1 MIFNMK
7 VKIVFVLSIFAFTKM
22 VCCQTSC
29 IDVFYFRSQEQID
42 SFIFKYP
49 DCSVLD
55 GSVTIFGGN
64 ITNTDSLYHI
74 KKIKGDLVIHYGKRL
89 KSIDGLKNCDTI
101 TGKLTINQNDSLF
114 NFSAFNTLNYAKL
127 IEITSNK
134 NLTIIDGFDSI
145 QNLEKLL
152 ISGNSKLRN
161 IYGFNQLKVI
171 NVLNI
176 SLNRKSKEI
185 NGFHNLQDCGVL
197 SISNND
203 SLSQMLAFN
212 SLIHLNSLF
221 IAINNSLLELDG
233 LQKLK
238 SIAGDCQFSS
248 LSNLEKMSEMDSLE
262 YIGGF
267 FQFSNLG
274 RLKTLPK
281 FKKLKRVDGSLHISE
296 CGSLNAV
303 SAFDAL
309 RVIKGQF
316 LMRNNSSITSINGFR
331 ALDSCLYNFVIDGGN
346 KLKVID
352 GFDNLKY
359 IEASLTLNAFDLESI
374 NGFWSLHEI
383 RGDQNGDST
392 QWINFAL
399 QTGKVKSISEFSNL
413 KKVRGILL
421 NRNQELDNIVGF
433 DNVDTS
439 YIKFIKFANNEKL
452 TLCKSDF
459 LCSYLENPN
468 HEANLSGNAPGCNT
482 REEILASC
490 TSGTQEWHATITAN
504 GVYPNPCPLNT
515 TLWFEGWEAD
525 FDLSLYNSMGSV
537 VYKGAQHNPVSLPV
551 SVGGMYF
558 YKVQAAGKSGS
569 GAVVVTE

>member
-1 MIFNMK
+1 MK
-7 VKIVFVLSIFAFTKM
+7 YLVKRLVQVVYLIISINGFGQT
-22 VCCQTSC
+22 VCTGN
-29 IDVFYFRSQEQID
+29 FLFRTQSRVD
-42 SFIFKYP
+42 SFNILYP
-49 DCSVLD
+49 GCSILD
-55 GSVTIFGGN
+55 GSLTILGSNVTN
-64 ITNTDSLYHI
+64 LDSLYGI
-74 KKIKGDLVIHYGKRL
+74 KKVNRDLIINYTKNL
-89 KSIDGLKNCDTI
+89 KSIVGLSGVDTI
-101 TGKLTINQNDSLF
+101 LGRLVIGQNDSIYYLSSF
-114 NFSAFNTLNYAKL
+114 NKL
-127 IEITSNK
+127 KYTRTVEITNNHKLVLIS
-134 NLTIIDGFDSI
+134 GFDSI
-145 QNLEKLL
+145 FTCENLNITGNSRLKELSGFGNISIVGKLGV
-152 ISGNSKLRN
+152 SGNKRMEQL
-161 IYGFNQLKVI
+161 IGFDNLKSCDDMA
-171 NVLNI
+171 I
-176 SLNRKSKEI
+176 SY
-185 NGFHNLQDCGVL
+185 
-197 SISNND
+197 ND
-203 SLSQMLAFN
+203 SLKFIAAFN
-212 SLIHLNSLF
+212 DLLNLKSLF
-221 IAINNSLLELDG
+221 IFRNNLLEINAFS
-233 LQKLK
+233 KLK
-238 SIAGDCQFSS
+238 SISGDCQFSS

-281 FKKLKRVDGSLHISE
+281 FKNLKRVDGSLHISE

-303 SAFDAL
+303 SAFDEL

-316 LMRNNSSITSINGFR
+316 LMRNNSNITSINGFR
-331 ALDSCLYNFVIDGGN
+331 TLDSCLYNFVIDGGN

-352 GFDNLKY
+352 GFDKLKY
-359 IEASLTLNAFDLESI
+359 IDASLTLNAFDLESI
-374 NGFWSLHEI
+374 GGFWSLHEI

-392 QWINFAL
+392 QWINFTL

-490 TSGTQEWHATITAN
+490 TSGTQQWHATITAN
-504 GVYPNPCPLNT
+504 GVYPNPCTLNT

-525 FDLSLYNSMGSV
+525 FDLTLYNSMGSV